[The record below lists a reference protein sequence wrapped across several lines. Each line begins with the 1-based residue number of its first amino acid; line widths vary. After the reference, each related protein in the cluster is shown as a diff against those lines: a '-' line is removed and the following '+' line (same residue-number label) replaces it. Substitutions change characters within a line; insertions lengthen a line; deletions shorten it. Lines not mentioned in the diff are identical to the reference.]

1 MSSNCHCTSF
11 LKSEEQG
18 CKTQMQPQARKPT
31 MADIDIQKL
40 KEENKQ
46 LKYELEDLR
55 WQYQQLLEERWN
67 GHYDE
72 RRVTLLK
79 AQIMQLERQVV
90 LLTEGLSSRATQM
103 LEIEN
108 ALEPLN
114 ERFRSLL
121 SFESPTS
128 EVPVSR
134 AELMQLIGMCQ
145 ALQNRLQKCQTATS
159 VENLS
164 LQWLMSGRNLTK
176 QPVTLLDL
184 CYGRMDNLNLQ
195 HVGNLESKLCKLYRH
210 LNAIKHTLSLILAP
224 GQEFHEQVCHI
235 LPGVVYARLLNHV
248 TTCNQSLEE
257 CCMDLLTLTL
267 IVPSAPWVKL
277 EHAVCQ
283 EFTVENMLS
292 ALPTFP
298 KGTIQRQVKRAA
310 EALVKAA
317 NYSRLMVMQQV
328 KAQQVEL
335 DFHKSMYDIQ
345 VKYTEALFQGIKEAY
360 RAFQDNVAK
369 VLCLPLQEVL
379 TSYANLKETASEAA
393 LRDFLTVFENNA
405 EQMQDAVNAL
415 TPFHN
420 QQSDGDEALSR
431 FGKEFFLSLECCLKD
446 CTDQR
451 DSLTSKHETLKEEF
465 NHALKTLQ
473 NLRKEKMEKRT
484 DGGHSSQCASQSER
498 PDEKVKVDEAA
509 SSPRDETR
517 EELNSLTAETTAAT
531 TASSLKQRSG
541 ALRMSNFTNKS
552 VNTAFDSQDDPSK
565 QCSSE
570 RHISQRRAKPAQKS
584 KTKMIQQRPP
594 WQD

>member
-1 MSSNCHCTSF
+1 MVKVGKCLPKYPPGSGLSMSSNCHCTSF

-195 HVGNLESKLCKLYRH
+195 HV
-210 LNAIKHTLSLILAP
+210 
-224 GQEFHEQVCHI
+224 
-235 LPGVVYARLLNHV
+235 
-248 TTCNQSLEE
+248 
-257 CCMDLLTLTL
+257 
-267 IVPSAPWVKL
+267 VKL